1 MIERLRKTVR
11 TVPDF
16 PTPGIQFKDITT
28 VLADPE
34 LLRFAA
40 QSLAAPYRESGI
52 TRVLGIEARGFIFGA
67 MLADILNVGF
77 ILIRKAGKLPY
88 KTSSETYDLEYG
100 TDTIEMHI
108 DAVAAGDRV
117 LIHDDVI
124 ATGGTAAAT
133 CRLARNAGASV
144 VGFSFLV
151 ELEALNGRRLLD
163 PSIPVHSL
171 LPF

>member
-1 MIERLRKTVR
+1 MIERLRNTVR

-52 TRVLGIEARGFIFGA
+52 TQVLGIEARGFILGG

-77 ILIRKAGKLPY
+77 IPVRKAGKLPF
-88 KTSSETYDLEYG
+88 KTISETYDLEYG
-100 TDTIEMHI
+100 SDTIEMHI
-108 DAVAAGDRV
+108 DAVAAGNRV

-133 CRLARNAGASV
+133 CRLARKGGATV

-151 ELEALNGRRLLD
+151 ELEGLNGRSLLD

-171 LPF
+171 MPF